1 MKQILKSTPANRLQS
16 VTEQYE
22 IGDILFL
29 IGTGIIALVAINQT
43 MSLEREASAQVPW
56 VIIAVISI
64 SWGLIVL
71 KKLAGDRLDSVFGQR
86 SSPMDFDTTT
96 SDDKSDAGVEGMYD
110 VDLIGVSKEL
120 AIIGAYILT
129 VANIG
134 FFTTSVVFI
143 TGYIMLREPSPI
155 ARRAVIAVGW
165 TGFIIAVLY
174 VLFMHLLQVSSIFRL
189 GVLF

>member
-1 MKQILKSTPANRLQS
+1 MKQVLKSTPANRLQS

-29 IGTGIIALVAINQT
+29 IGAGIVTLIAIDQT
-43 MSLEREASAQVPW
+43 RSLEREASAQVPW

-71 KKLAGDRLDSVFGQR
+71 NKLVGDRLGDLTGQ
-86 SSPMDFDTTT
+86 SDGPLDFDTE
-96 SDDKSDAGVEGMYD
+96 SDDEGDAGIEGMYD

-120 AIIGAYILT
+120 AIIAAYILILT
-129 VANIG
+129 NIG
-134 FFTTSVVFI
+134 FFSTSVVFI
-143 TGYIMLREPSPI
+143 IGYIMLKEPSPL
-155 ARRAVIAVGW
+155 ARRAVIAVSW
-165 TGFIIAVLY
+165 TGFIIAILY

>member
-1 MKQILKSTPANRLQS
+1 MRQVLNSTPANRLLTVS
-16 VTEQYE
+16 EEYE

-29 IGTGIIALVAINQT
+29 IGTGIVTLIAITQT

-56 VIIAVISI
+56 VIITVISI

-71 KKLAGDRLDSVFGQR
+71 NKLAGDRLTNIFGQR
-86 SSPMDFDTTT
+86 NSLMDFDTD
-96 SDDKSDAGVEGMYD
+96 SDDGPDAGVEGMND

-120 AIIGAYILT
+120 AIIAAYILA
-129 VANIG
+129 VVNIG
-134 FFTTSVVFI
+134 FFTTSVAFI
-143 TGYIMLREPSPI
+143 IGYIMLKETSPL
-155 ARRAVIAVGW
+155 ARRAAIAVGW
-165 TGFIIAVLY
+165 TGFIIAILY